1 VTLFDVLSG
10 QRRFVY
16 LLVALVGVGGVWAAT
31 TLPSAIYPELNFAR
45 VAIVATGTSLGA
57 RQQLFSVSRP
67 IEEAV
72 SIVPGV
78 TRVRSRTIR
87 GGTEINVD
95 FSPATE
101 MVNALQEVRARV
113 DQIVPDLPAGVSMQV
128 ERSRVGDLDE
138 GLAGIHRGA
147 QHGGHARDDSREGGA
162 QRRELLGAPR
172 GHGRHLR
179 LGEIGGGLVGVL
191 LRQNA
196 RLHQARRAG
205 VIALRRVERG
215 GGALRRGVE
224 RGPLELD
231 QCVAQGDPLVGS
243 HEDARDPRRARRG
256 ELGEVSRARGHGAD
270 GSHDPRERL
279 LRRDRGRRRDGLG
292 GGGLRIVGR
301 GPRAAPGRED
311 DEESEASH
319 GWSWEAVSS
328 WTAPAASFRSATS
341 SM

>member
-1 VTLFDVLSG
+1 MLGIHDEDLKPLAAG
-10 QRRFVY
+10 GRDERGDRHGDGAGHDRGHDPAEQR
-16 LLVALVGVGGVWAAT
+16 LAEPQSPGGVSHPGTHRDGAGDRIHRRRDARDG
-31 TLPSAIYPELNFAR
+31 PGPERVARRGLTGRHHHGIADVDVRGFAR
-45 VAIVATGTSLGA
+45 RDV
-57 RQQLFSVSRP
+57 
-67 IEEAV
+67 EDE
-72 SIVPGV
+72 
-78 TRVRSRTIR
+78 
-87 GGTEINVD
+87 
-95 FSPATE
+95 
-101 MVNALQEVRARV
+101 
-113 DQIVPDLPAGVSMQV
+113 V

-147 QHGGHARDDSREGGA
+147 QHGGHARDDTREGGA

-231 QCVAQGDPLVGS
+231 QGVAQGDPLVGS
-243 HEDARDPRRARRG
+243 DEDARDPRRARRG
-256 ELGEVSRARGHGAD
+256 ELGEMSRARGHGAD
-270 GSHDPRERL
+270 GSHDPGERL

-301 GPRAAPGRED
+301 DPRAAPGRED
-311 DEESEASH
+311 DEEREASH
-319 GWSWEAVSS
+319 GWSREAVSS
-328 WTAPAASFRSATS
+328 RTAPAASFRSATS